1 MILSTT
7 RFGAVRLESDDIFLF
22 QNGLIGIEDYR
33 RWVLLA
39 DSNNDAVGWLQS
51 ATHPD
56 VALAVVSPRRFVPDY
71 KVRLTASQLASLELD
86 ELDRAFILI
95 VVAKNEGRLTANLKA
110 PLLINLDRRI
120 GRQVVTS
127 DEQPLQHALSFEPVQ
142 LRKSA

>member
-1 MILSTT
+1 MILSTS

-22 QNGLIGIEDYR
+22 ANGLIGLEECR

-39 DSNNDAVGWLQS
+39 DIHNDAVGWLQS
-51 ATHPD
+51 ATHPEI
-56 VALAVVSPRRFVPDY
+56 ALAVVSPRRFVPDY
-71 KVRLTASQLASLELD
+71 KVRIPAAQLASLELD
-86 ELDRAFILI
+86 DMDRAFILN
-95 VVAKNEGRLTANLKA
+95 VVAKNDGRLTVNLKA

-127 DEQPLQHALSFEPVQ
+127 DEQPLQHALSFVPAQ

>member
-22 QNGLIGIEDYR
+22 ANGLIGLEACR

-39 DSNNDAVGWLQS
+39 DINNDAVGWLQS

-56 VALAVVSPRRFVPDY
+56 IALAVVSPRRFVPDY
-71 KVRLTASQLASLELD
+71 KVRLPAPQLASLELD
-86 ELDRAFILI
+86 DMDRAFILN
-95 VVAKNEGRLTANLKA
+95 VVAKNEGRLTVNLKA

-127 DEQPLQHALSFEPVQ
+127 DDQPLQYALSFETVQ

>member
-39 DSNNDAVGWLQS
+39 DINNDAVGWLQS

-56 VALAVVSPRRFVPDY
+56 IALAVVSPRRFVPDY
-71 KVRLTASQLASLELD
+71 KVRLTASQLELD

-142 LRKSA
+142 LRESA

>member
-22 QNGLIGIEDYR
+22 SNGLIGIEECR
-33 RWVLLA
+33 RWVLLE
-39 DSNNDAVGWLQS
+39 DTTNDAVGWLQS

-56 VALAVVSPRRFVPDY
+56 IALAVVSPRRFVADY
-71 KVRLTASQLASLELD
+71 KVRIPAAQLASLELD
-86 ELDRAFILI
+86 DMDRAFILN
-95 VVAKNEGRLTANLKA
+95 VVAKNESGLTVNLKA

>member
-22 QNGLIGIEDYR
+22 SHGLIGLEECR

-39 DSNNDAVGWLQS
+39 DVNNDAVGWLQS

-56 VALAVVSPRRFVPDY
+56 IALAVVSPRRFVSDY
-71 KVRLTASQLASLELD
+71 KVRIPAAQLASLELD
-86 ELDRAFILI
+86 DMDRAFILN
-95 VVAKNEGRLTANLKA
+95 VVAKNDNGLTVNLKA

-127 DEQPLQHALSFEPVQ
+127 DEQPLQHALSFEPLQ

>member
-22 QNGLIGIEDYR
+22 ANGLIGIEECR

-39 DSNNDAVGWLQS
+39 DVNNDAVGWLQS
-51 ATHPD
+51 ATHPAI
-56 VALAVVSPRRFVPDY
+56 ALAVVSPRRFVPDY
-71 KVRLTASQLASLELD
+71 KVRLSAAQLATLELD
-86 ELDRAFILI
+86 DLDQAFILNI
-95 VVAKNEGRLTANLKA
+95 VAKNKGRLTVNLKA

-142 LRKSA
+142 LRKAA

>member
-1 MILSTT
+1 MILSTS

-22 QNGLIGIEDYR
+22 ANGLIGIEECR

-39 DSNNDAVGWLQS
+39 DVNNEAVGWLQS

-56 VALAVVSPRRFVPDY
+56 IALAVVSPRRFVPNY
-71 KVRLTASQLASLELD
+71 KVRLPAAQLASLELD
-86 ELDRAFILI
+86 DMDRAFVLN
-95 VVAKNEGRLTANLKA
+95 VVAKNQGRLTVNLKA